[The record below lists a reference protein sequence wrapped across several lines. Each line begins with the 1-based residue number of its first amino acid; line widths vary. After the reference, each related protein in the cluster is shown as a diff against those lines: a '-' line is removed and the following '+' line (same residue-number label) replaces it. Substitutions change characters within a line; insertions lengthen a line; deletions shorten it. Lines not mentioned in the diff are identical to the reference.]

1 MAYFRHICNDADL
14 DAALERISV
23 LMDAKPGEHEYDE
36 LIVLT
41 NLVEVYEDKHYRIGP
56 AGFIDAIEFSMEQRG
71 LTQDDLVPLIG
82 SRQKVAEVL
91 AGKRDI
97 TISMARALHKQLGIP
112 AESLLQEPAASSL
125 PS

>member
-1 MAYFRHICNDADL
+1 MPYFRHICNDSDL
-14 DAALERISV
+14 DAALERISE

-41 NLVEVYEDKHYRIGP
+41 NLVEVYEDKHYPIGP
-56 AGFIDAIEFSMEQRG
+56 PSLLGAIEFSMEQRG

-97 TISMARALHKQLGIP
+97 TMPMARALHKQLGIP
-112 AESLLQEPAASSL
+112 AESLLQEPVT
-125 PS
+125 P

>member
-71 LTQDDLVPLIG
+71 LTQDDPG
-82 SRQKVAEVL
+82 SADWQPTEGGGS
-91 AGKRDI
+91 AGGQ
-97 TISMARALHKQLGIP
+97 ARHYYFDG
-112 AESLLQEPAASSL
+112 
-125 PS
+125 